1 MKRDLRKVRRIARAA
16 RKWAEEYAE
25 SVGAFSDLMCL
36 CAISSAELHKRLR
49 KEKQP
54 SILVE
59 NNTHCFVMCDDYVVD
74 ITATQFGI
82 QEEVYIRKHDHSAVK
97 NKYFYRI
104 NNKFRS
110 VKKLRE
116 HQKKEGWPRDQI
128 ALP

>member
-1 MKRDLRKVRRIARAA
+1 MKIDLRKVRRIARAA

-25 SVGAFSDLMCL
+25 YKGMHRDLMCL
-36 CAISSAELHKRLR
+36 CAIASAELHKKLR

-54 SILVE
+54 SILCE
-59 NNTHCFVMCDDYVVD
+59 NREHCFVMCGDYVVD

-82 QEEVYIRKHDHSAVK
+82 QEDIYIRKHEVVK
-97 NKYFYRI
+97 AQSFYRI
-104 NNKFRS
+104 NNEFSS

-128 ALP
+128 ALA